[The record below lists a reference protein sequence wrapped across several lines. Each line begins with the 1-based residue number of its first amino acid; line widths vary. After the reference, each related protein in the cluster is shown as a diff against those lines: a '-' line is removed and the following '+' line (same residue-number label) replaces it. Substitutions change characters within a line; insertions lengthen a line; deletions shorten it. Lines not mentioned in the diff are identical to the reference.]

1 MNRAAAAHPF
11 KCIALTATLLVA
23 TVGSLAAAT
32 NNWVSPTD
40 GLWRITNNWSLA
52 LAPSNSTAIDPTLIT
67 NAGTKTVTIDSATAA
82 VNLSVQNLFVSAPLG
97 ATNTL
102 ALVNVSA
109 SALTTLKPFTVGLR
123 GTLLITN
130 SAVNALDAFNVS
142 NGVVVLDSGSITC
155 AVSCDLQSGS
165 LLVNTGIVNVST
177 LTAGIRMGRYSGANA
192 AFTLNGGT
200 VDTPRCILGNV
211 SGSTATLNIAGGN
224 LICSS
229 TADPFTVGQIQNT
242 TCNVTIS
249 SGSLIA
255 TNGYAGI
262 ADRAAAMF
270 TQTGGDV
277 AFGDLTI
284 GGLGIGAYN
293 LSGGTFTIT
302 PFNSANLF
310 IIGNLENATFNQ
322 SGGTAVIRE
331 EIHIADTAGVTASLN
346 LTGGQFIATNNR
358 VAIGR
363 YGMGTMMV
371 SNAVAVLTNVSVGRH
386 LGADGTLIVENGG
399 SVSLIADL
407 SIGRLVGST
416 GHMFVNGGLVALTSG
431 DLWVGRGGAGDL
443 TINGG
448 NVQAKILHV
457 GNSDDGINAPTGTL
471 TINGGDTHLA
481 TGFFIGTTGLSTGA
495 VTMVSGTL
503 TSTNAAGTNMV
514 NISNGSLTLNG
525 GTFTTDAILM
535 TNLAGLFTFNN
546 GLLRAKSMTISNGLS
561 FTVGDGVNP
570 ATLELQ
576 GGTYTFADGLVI
588 SPNATVTGCGTILGA
603 VTNNGTYVNPCAAP
617 PRVTITALALTN
629 SAASISFVSVNGFNY
644 TLEYKNVLSDA
655 TWTPI
660 LPAQPGTGSTV
671 TLSDAAATNM
681 TRYYRVGAQ

>member
-1 MNRAAAAHPF
+1 MNRL
-11 KCIALTATLLVA
+11 IAVPKSRHVVPVAVLLFALVG
-23 TVGSLAAAT
+23 TVSAAT
-32 NNWVSPTD
+32 NNWVSPTS

-52 LAPSNSTAIDPTLIT
+52 LAPSNSTAMDPTLIT

-82 VNLSVQNLFVSAPLG
+82 VNLSILNLFVSAPLG

-123 GTLLITN
+123 GALLITN

-142 NGVVVLDSGSITC
+142 NGIVVLDSGSITC

-165 LLVNTGIVNVST
+165 FLVNTGTVNVSA
-177 LTAGIRMGRYSGANA
+177 LTAGIRMGRFSGANA

-200 VDTPRCILGNV
+200 VNTPRCILGNIA
-211 SGSTATLNIAGGN
+211 GSTATLTIAGGN

-229 TADPFTVGQIQNT
+229 PSDPFTVGQIQTT

-262 ADRAAAMF
+262 ADRAAATF
-270 TQTGGDV
+270 TQTGGNV

-284 GGLGIGAYN
+284 GGLGIGTYN
-293 LSGGTFTIT
+293 LSGGTFAMT

-310 IIGNLENATFNQ
+310 ILGNLENADFNQ

-331 EIHIADTAGVTASLN
+331 EMHIADTAGVTANLN
-346 LTGGQFIATNNR
+346 LTGGQFIATNDLI
-358 VAIGR
+358 AIGR
-363 YGMGTMMV
+363 YGTGTMLV
-371 SNAVAVLTNVSVGRH
+371 SNAFVVLTNVSVGRH
-386 LGADGTLIVENGG
+386 LGADGTLTVENSG
-399 SVSLIADL
+399 SVSVIADL

-416 GHMFVNGGLVALTSG
+416 GHMFMKGGLLSLTND
-431 DLWVGRGGAGDL
+431 DLWVGRGGTGDL

-457 GNSDDGINAPTGTL
+457 GNSDDGTNAPTGTL
-471 TINGGDTHLA
+471 TVNGGDTRLA

-503 TSTNAAGTNMV
+503 TSTNAAGTNRV
-514 NISNGSLTLNG
+514 NLANGSLTMNG
-525 GTFTTDAILM
+525 GTFTTDTILV
-535 TNLAGLFTFNN
+535 TNAAGLFTFNN
-546 GLLRAKSMTISNGLS
+546 GRVRAKSMTISNGLS

-570 ATLELQ
+570 ATLELR
-576 GGTYTFADGLVI
+576 GGIYTFADGLVI
-588 SPNATVTGCGTILGA
+588 SPNATVTGCGTIVGA
-603 VTNNGTYVNPCAAP
+603 MTNNGTYINPCAGAP
-617 PRVTITALALTN
+617 AATISSVSRTGSVASVSFT
-629 SAASISFVSVNGFNY
+629 SISGYNY
-644 TLEYKNVLSDA
+644 TLEYKDA
-655 TWTPI
+655 LTNPLWTPI
-660 LPAQPGTGSTV
+660 LPAQPGTGGVLMLTDS
-671 TLSDAAATNM
+671 AATN
-681 TRYYRVGAQ
+681 RIRFYRVSTQ